1 MHFRSPFFKC
11 WLFILWSLLNIV
23 FWSIDWLIDW
33 QVVLPCWWWQLPE
46 HWPASAA
53 PSEVQPHRKL
63 VLGET
68 QFKSPS
74 GNTEQEQR
82 RGGYLQFRGG
92 GGGLWFYCN
101 VVRFFWCF
109 ILMAYI
115 LFIWLFSF
123 LTHCKTFLLNDNALT
138 FPWKYQGTR
147 SLKFIRIIQ
156 NIKARFWYFWLPVWM
171 KFDKNCHCQRL
182 P

>member
-1 MHFRSPFFKC
+1 MCFDQ
-11 WLFILWSLLNIV
+11 L
-23 FWSIDWLIDW
+23 IDWLIDRW
-33 QVVLPCWWWQLPE
+33 FCHVDDDNYLNTDQLLQLLQKYNHTE
-46 HWPASAA
+46 NWYLGK
-53 PSEVQPHRKL
+53 PSLSHPLEIQSRSKEGVGTCNL
-63 VLGET
+63 E
-68 QFKSPS
+68 
-74 GNTEQEQR
+74 E
-82 RGGYLQFRGG
+82 G